1 MRKKRHSIM
10 TALRR
15 LGGFALCAAAVAAS
29 GSAGAQ
35 GFTNLEREVREKTL
49 SNGLKV
55 ILLPR
60 RNAPVISMVTYAD
73 VGGVDENQNATG
85 LAHIFEHMAF
95 KGTTS
100 IGARDFAKE
109 AAAMQKE
116 DEAFLALRAERL
128 RRPKPDPAK
137 LKELEEALKAAQAE
151 AQKEVIP
158 NEVGEILEREGAQ
171 GLNAFTSFD
180 QTVYHYS
187 LPSNKLQ
194 LWAALEADR
203 FSHPVLREFYKEKD
217 VIMEERR
224 MGESQPTQRLID
236 DFMAVAFKASMYRSF
251 VIGHMSDLRAI
262 TRDQAKAWFAKYY
275 GARNLTAVIVGD
287 TDPAAAMPV
296 LEGTLGTIPPGEK
309 PGPVITQEPPQ
320 RSEKRLSMEDPSQPI
335 LIIAY
340 HKPDITDPDHAVYE
354 ATSDI
359 LAGGRSSRLY
369 KALVKEKKLAIAVGA
384 ITQLGQKYPGLFLFY
399 AVPNKGKTNAE
410 CEAAIYEQIE
420 LLKAE
425 PVTPEEL
432 AGVKAR
438 AKSQFLETIGSNMGL
453 AQQLANAQ
461 NLEGDWRETFRWL
474 ARIDRVTAEDVQRVS
489 RKTFVKMNRTVGMIE
504 TAKEPAKPERS
515 GS

>member
-1 MRKKRHSIM
+1 MKKTKSTKTTIASWPRWFAIWI
-10 TALRR
+10 TAI
-15 LGGFALCAAAVAAS
+15 AVS
-29 GSAGAQ
+29 GSALAQ
-35 GFTNLEREVREKTL
+35 GFKDLESRVIEKTL
-49 SNGLKV
+49 PNGLR
-55 ILLPR
+55 ILLLPR
-60 RNAPVISMVTYAD
+60 TNAPVISMVTYAD

-116 DEAFLALRAERL
+116 DEAFVALRAERL
-128 RRPKPDPAK
+128 RRPKPDEAK
-137 LKELEEALKAAQAE
+137 LRQLEEAFKAAQAE

-158 NEVGEILEREGAQ
+158 NEVGEILEREGAR

-180 QTVYHYS
+180 QTAYHYS
-187 LPSNKLQ
+187 LPSNKLE
-194 LWAALEADR
+194 LWAGLESDR

-224 MGESQPTQRLID
+224 MGESQPTGRLID
-236 DFMAVAFKASMYRSF
+236 DFMAVAFKASMYRSY
-251 VIGHMSDLRAI
+251 VIGHMSDLQGI

-275 GARNLTAVIVGD
+275 GAKNLTTVIVGD
-287 TDPAAAMPV
+287 VDPAGALPV
-296 LEGTLGTIPPGEK
+296 LERTLGKIPPGEK

-320 RSEKRLSMEDPSQPI
+320 RSEKRITMEDPSQPI
-335 LIIAY
+335 LVIAY
-340 HKPDITDPDHAVYE
+340 HKPDITHPDHAAYE
-354 ATSDI
+354 AARDI

-420 LLKAE
+420 LLKSQPA
-425 PVTPEEL
+425 TPEEL

-438 AKSQFLETIGSNMGL
+438 AKSEFLDSIGSNMGL
-453 AQQLANAQ
+453 AMQLANAE
-461 NLEGDWRETFRWL
+461 NLQGDWREMFRWL
-474 ARIDRVTAEDVQRVS
+474 AQIDKVTAEDVQRVS
-489 RKTFVKMNRTVGMIE
+489 KKTFDKMNRTVGMIE
-504 TAKEPAKPERS
+504 TAKESAKPGSS
-515 GS
+515 GT